1 MNSKKHEISHYK
13 SIGIA
18 TKVSYKIGEYI
29 KHKAVSTL
37 LTGGNFPIPPIAN
50 PLINKIRYSST
61 SVEPGKG
68 SPIYCDLGFGFVEHS
83 GIYIGNFEAI
93 QLNGRGLVE
102 VVNLFDFTDNVTTT
116 SRDVFFPLDKV
127 DSVPI
132 ELEEAYDNALCKRGK
147 LIKYNV
153 VFNNCHK
160 FTSGCLTG
168 DFDQNNQLLD
178 FMKCTTEQ
186 IYGKKIIWRRWD
198 WISQI
203 VE

>member
-1 MNSKKHEISHYK
+1 MKFKKYEIPHHNVNVGLK
-13 SIGIA
+13 I
-18 TKVSYKIGEYI
+18 SYKAKEYF
-29 KHKAVSTL
+29 KHKSFTSLIA
-37 LTGGNFPIPPIAN
+37 GGTFPVPPIVN
-50 PLINKIRYSST
+50 PLINKIRYPST

-102 VVNLFDFTDNVTTT
+102 VVNLFDFTDNISTT

-127 DSVPI
+127 NSIPI
-132 ELEEAYDNALCKRGK
+132 EFDEAYDNALRKRGK

-153 VFNNCHK
+153 VLNNCHK

-168 DFDQNNQLLD
+168 DFNQNNQLLD

-186 IYGKKIIWRRWD
+186 VYGKKIIWRRWD

-203 VE
+203 GE